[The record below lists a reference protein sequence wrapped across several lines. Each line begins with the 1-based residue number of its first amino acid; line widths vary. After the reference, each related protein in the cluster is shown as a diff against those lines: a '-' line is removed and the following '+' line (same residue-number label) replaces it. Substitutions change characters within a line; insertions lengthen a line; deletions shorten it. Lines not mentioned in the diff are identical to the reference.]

1 MAEENRAQRGQR
13 RCKDES
19 TLLVAEE
26 RARMPNSPAR
36 AEPDD
41 EQDGT
46 APDPT
51 RALPAVNERQD
62 DEEQLGISHAKSSGL
77 MQAGFWLSRP
87 ATGGEA
93 PSSKTQAPGKLQ
105 TSSSNPVGFGGLLM
119 AHTRLVAAAEQL
131 AENLLDAC
139 RQGGKSDYDELPT
152 FLEKDRQPG
161 KKTQFGGGHRATAQD

>member
-1 MAEENRAQRGQR
+1 M
-13 RCKDES
+13 
-19 TLLVAEE
+19 
-26 RARMPNSPAR
+26 
-36 AEPDD
+36 
-41 EQDGT
+41 
-46 APDPT
+46 
-51 RALPAVNERQD
+51 
-62 DEEQLGISHAKSSGL
+62 KSSSVSVMRRVAAQCKRGS
-77 MQAGFWLSRP
+77 GCFRP

-105 TSSSNPVGFGGLLM
+105 TSSSNPVRLGGLLM

>member
-62 DEEQLGISHAKSSGL
+62 DEEQLGISHAKSSGS
-77 MQAGFWLSRP
+77 MQAGFWLFPSSHRGRSTKLQNPSSR
-87 ATGGEA
+87 EA
-93 PSSKTQAPGKLQ
+93 PNFKLQ
-105 TSSSNPVGFGGLLM
+105 SGGIWRFINGPYQ
-119 AHTRLVAAAEQL
+119 TR
-131 AENLLDAC
+131 C
-139 RQGGKSDYDELPT
+139 G
-152 FLEKDRQPG
+152 
-161 KKTQFGGGHRATAQD
+161 